1 MSVLTFLKISL
12 EKQKQSDFIFN
23 FYLVYRKKELILKNI
38 NRVVGFK

>member
-23 FYLVYRKKELILKNI
+23 FCLVYRKKELILKNI